1 MDEVIE
7 IVRRAKRAHLGLML
21 NQQERVIYMRAWN
34 YHAGLRRA
42 RAIVDYDFESIPV
55 NPAYHDRLPRVALVP
70 GSCQD

>member
-34 YHAGLRRA
+34 HHAGLRRDG
-42 RAIVDYDFESIPV
+42 RSLTTISSLSP
-55 NPAYHDRLPRVALVP
+55 
-70 GSCQD
+70 